1 MIIVGL
7 TGSIGSG
14 KSTVAD
20 LFKRLGA
27 YVIDWDELARK
38 AVRPHSN
45 AWREIV
51 EHFGDGFLNEDLTL
65 NRQRLADAV
74 FSDKEKVAVLN
85 RIVHPEVF
93 RDDERITGVIR
104 SLDSDALV
112 IKDIPL
118 LYEADLQ
125 ISLDKTIVV
134 AAAEKTRLRRL
145 EKKGMAREDAL
156 NRMRTQ
162 LPLEEKTKAADFVI
176 DNDGSLR
183 KTRKQV
189 EALYSMLRRRA
200 SRQRRN
206 HEVP

>member
-85 RIVHPEVF
+85 RIVHPEVV